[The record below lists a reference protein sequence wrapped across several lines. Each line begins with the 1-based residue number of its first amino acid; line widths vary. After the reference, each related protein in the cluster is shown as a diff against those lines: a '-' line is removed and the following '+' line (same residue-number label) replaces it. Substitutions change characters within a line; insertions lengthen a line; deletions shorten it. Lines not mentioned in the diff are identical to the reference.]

1 MRILACGALLAC
13 ALVALASPARAQT
26 PGTTVAVRAPVSRST
41 DMGHA
46 AAGRCGQAATSGQMS
61 ATEPERLGSF
71 SDSKEHGAGL
81 PGSSRCRTSCIS
93 NTRTGNATC
102 DGSPTE
108 STFVEK
114 KTADGQDVRFRDDP
128 VSALAGDP
136 IGAQLTGFHPPRRF
150 DLMRPRY
157 TFVPEMLKSIVD
169 L

>member
-1 MRILACGALLAC
+1 
-13 ALVALASPARAQT
+13 
-26 PGTTVAVRAPVSRST
+26 
-41 DMGHA
+41 
-46 AAGRCGQAATSGQMS
+46 
-61 ATEPERLGSF
+61 
-71 SDSKEHGAGL
+71 
-81 PGSSRCRTSCIS
+81 
-93 NTRTGNATC
+93 
-102 DGSPTE
+102 
-108 STFVEK
+108 VEK